1 MKILGIFRGFPGL
14 GRVVAGV
21 SLLETIKMNYNC
33 EIKIISYLQG
43 NKYLEKKG
51 CSELQEATPL
61 DYCSIGLLPTNKMG
75 KYIHNVIRQFCPD
88 MVLLDGEPLLLQS
101 LRISY
106 PSMKLAVL
114 LNPADVDNPDNDK
127 EAMDFFNAL
136 YSLSDL
142 AIVHGLRSIANKYQ
156 YKKIISV
163 GTILR
168 PEIFKITNN
177 PSKDIFCILGG
188 GTINVGHQFASSTIR
203 IAELCQ
209 KAASYL
215 PNHTMHIVCSSQNI
229 FDAINE
235 NFSSENVVIHN
246 QVLPAEEFYS
256 NASLIITRSG
266 RNTLSELVYL
276 GIPAISFITGDMYRR
291 AEQEQNFINLNATN
305 VRSLS
310 LNTSIDDFVSLIESL
325 IKTGRCKNSFE
336 SGNAEAIRQIISL
349 LSHED

>member
-51 CSELQEATPL
+51 YSELQEATPL

-310 LNTSIDDFVSLIESL
+310 LNTSIDDFVSLIE
-325 IKTGRCKNSFE
+325 
-336 SGNAEAIRQIISL
+336 AIRQIISL